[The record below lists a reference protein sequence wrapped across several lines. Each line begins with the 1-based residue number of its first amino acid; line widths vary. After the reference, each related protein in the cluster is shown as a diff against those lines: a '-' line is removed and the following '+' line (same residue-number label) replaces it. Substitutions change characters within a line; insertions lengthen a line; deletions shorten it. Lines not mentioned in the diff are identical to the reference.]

1 MCSIFKYKNC
11 VGRNFDYEVSYKE
24 QLVNV
29 PKGEFGNDYAVIGM
43 CTGLVEDYPLLYDGM
58 NEYGLTCGGLAFTG
72 NAHYENIDDV
82 PYGDYIIKAYDFTF
96 HILANFKSVKEVKE
110 CLKNAHIIDEQ
121 FSDDFPNSD
130 LHWHIADKDD
140 SIIVE
145 QTKDD
150 GLKVYDGEVLT
161 NNPPYP
167 LQLGEDII
175 YKFYIGETNRETKGK
190 KFFTRGTETEFLCGG
205 YTSSERFTRI
215 FYLKEQLEKT
225 TDKFNQISETFH
237 LLQSVEQ
244 CYGATPVNDKFEY
257 TIYSI
262 VYDMNGKNVWV
273 KTYDKLCP
281 VNFTIGKELERVDIL

>member
-1 MCSIFKYKNC
+1 MCTSLKYKGC
-11 VGRNFDYEVSYKE
+11 FGRNFDYEVSYKE

-43 CTGLVEDYPLLYDGM
+43 CTGLVEDYPLLYDGI

-72 NAHYENIDDV
+72 NAYYENIDDV

-121 FSDDFPNSD
+121 FSDGFPNSD
-130 LHWHIADKDD
+130 LHWHIADKDN

-145 QTKDD
+145 QTID

-167 LQLGEDII
+167 NQLNNCHLTNQM
-175 YKFYIGETNRETKGK
+175 IGFNMFETYNSRGKETDG
-190 KFFTRGTETEFLCGG
+190 LSGG
-205 YTSSERFTRI
+205 YSSYERFCRVS
-215 FYLKEQLEKT
+215 YLKEELEKT

-244 CYGATPVNDKFEY
+244 MYGATPVKDKFEY

-262 VYDMNGKNVWV
+262 VYDMNRKSVWV

-281 VNFTIGKELERVDIL
+281 TNFTIGRELERVDIV